1 MLCTIISGWGIIWKV
16 LLSRLG
22 LFKELF
28 SGSAGKNATKDQ
40 SKEKRRAEMRHLK
53 SSLST
58 RHRTKDGG
66 NKSTK
71 TVTFD
76 SASTEQSES
85 PTNEESIE
93 WS

>member
-1 MLCTIISGWGIIWKV
+1 M

-28 SGSAGKNATKDQ
+28 SGPAGKNTAQDQ
-40 SKEKRRAEMRHLK
+40 SKEKRKAEMRYLK

-66 NKSTK
+66 TKSTK

-76 SASTEQSES
+76 SASTEHSE
-85 PTNEESIE
+85 PVTNEESIE